1 MGKPA
6 STSTRVAGDVVA
18 TASAVAPG
26 EHRTIAE
33 QINHWAR
40 IGMQVERSGSVTTRK
55 VLAVAAGAAQFSTL
69 SAEERETAHALVDAQ
84 IAERA
89 SSQRFGPAARA
100 AGHATVSLDDDGNL
114 IEIGADG
121 SSRRR

>member
-1 MGKPA
+1 MPKPA

-18 TASAVAPG
+18 AASAVAPS

-40 IGMQVERSGSVTTRK
+40 IGMQIERAGTIATRR
-55 VLAVAAGAAQFSTL
+55 VLAVAAGEEQFSSL
-69 SAEERETAHALVDAQ
+69 APDERDTAHALIDAQ

-89 SSQRFGPAARA
+89 ASQRFGPAIRS
-100 AGHATVSLDDDGNL
+100 AGHATVSIDDDGNL
-114 IEIGADG
+114 VQIDADG
-121 SSRRR
+121 TVRRR